1 MKSFSTYLELKEK
14 WTISQFIESL
24 FQVYGIEYQDID
36 YNQKRIENH
45 CYDIYQYPHDGS
57 VVVHLYHRMEYI
69 YNEKEG
75 GLCIHNDGYQK
86 GYRYIDELLSNHLI
100 KDKEISLSNQPIK
113 ICHENKQQ
121 VIQWLDGGTQL
132 PILYIRYEKIVDP
145 FYLAQQ
151 LRGIAYVFY
160 EDNQEVG
167 HWMAKHCQKILTNN
181 RVIIYYLNGDYKTYR
196 FAKKESQDQ
205 LQQRILHQL
214 TLYLKQRQYGN
225 AYSFR
230 YLEKNYL
237 DNLRQFA
244 QDYEKQTIDQLGE
257 EIDKLEEEK
266 EKYCA
271 LISGLESELNVLQMQ
286 NEILEE
292 ELSFQDN
299 YTLLDKGDIPEYYQ
313 AEQKD
318 ILLDML
324 EDDVKKN
331 HVEKEDLCLL
341 KDILNQNPKDGTRD
355 MYLEKILRTL
365 ISSYDFNKLKKYGIF
380 MKGDKSKHYLVM
392 FFDNSRYQSTLASTP
407 SDQNACRQV
416 YRQFRKYFF

>member
-86 GYRYIDELLSNHLI
+86 GYRYIDELLSKHLI
-100 KDKEISLSNQPIK
+100 KDKDISLSNQPIK

-167 HWMAKHCQKILTNN
+167 HWMAKHCQKILTNS

-196 FAKKESQDQ
+196 FAKKES
-205 LQQRILHQL
+205 
-214 TLYLKQRQYGN
+214 
-225 AYSFR
+225 
-230 YLEKNYL
+230 
-237 DNLRQFA
+237 
-244 QDYEKQTIDQLGE
+244 
-257 EIDKLEEEK
+257 
-266 EKYCA
+266 
-271 LISGLESELNVLQMQ
+271 
-286 NEILEE
+286 
-292 ELSFQDN
+292 
-299 YTLLDKGDIPEYYQ
+299 
-313 AEQKD
+313 
-318 ILLDML
+318 
-324 EDDVKKN
+324 
-331 HVEKEDLCLL
+331 
-341 KDILNQNPKDGTRD
+341 
-355 MYLEKILRTL
+355 
-365 ISSYDFNKLKKYGIF
+365 
-380 MKGDKSKHYLVM
+380 
-392 FFDNSRYQSTLASTP
+392 
-407 SDQNACRQV
+407 
-416 YRQFRKYFF
+416 